1 MRIRHSWLATAIAL
15 ALGGT
20 AAAHAQDFG
29 PSANHGVFVMTND
42 ADSNEIVAFERDR
55 SGALHQARSY
65 RTGGRGSGGTV
76 DPLTSQGSLT
86 LSTNGQWLFAVNAG
100 SGTLSVFRVDGARL
114 FLTQEIATQGSEP
127 NAVAQHGDLVYVL
140 NSAAS
145 SNVVG
150 YRFNF
155 GRLRPIDDSLRL
167 LTANNAGSA
176 SIAFS
181 PDGKTLTVTE
191 RASNSF
197 DVFGV
202 QSDGRLSV
210 LTNTQGVVP
219 GTFAATFAPN
229 GTLLSSETGSG
240 APNSSTITAYAVQPD
255 RTLRALTTLPT
266 LGAANCWNV
275 VTPNGKFVYV
285 SNSATSSISGFAV
298 QTNGALTPIEQ
309 TIVGNNPAGSANLDI
324 AVSSDGAYLYTLNAA
339 SGAVGVFQID
349 PSKGT
354 LKNLGTTGDLPGG
367 AGLNGI
373 AAN

>member
-1 MRIRHSWLATAIAL
+1 MRIRHSLLITAIAL
-15 ALGGT
+15 SSGATTL
-20 AAAHAQDFG
+20 HAQDFAPRTG
-29 PSANHGVFVMTND
+29 NGVFVMTND
-42 ADSNEIVAFERDR
+42 ASSNEVVAFERDR
-55 SGALHQARSY
+55 TGVLRQTHSY
-65 RTGGRGSGGTV
+65 RTGGRGSGGTI

-86 LSTNGQWLFAVNAG
+86 LSTDGHWLFAVNAG
-100 SGTLSVFRVDGARL
+100 SGTLSVFRVDGTRL
-114 FLTQEIATQGSEP
+114 FLTQEISTEGSEP

-140 NSAAS
+140 NTAAS

-150 YRFNF
+150 YRFVF
-155 GRLRPIDDSLRL
+155 GRLRPISDSLRL
-167 LTANNAGSA
+167 LTANNIGSA

-181 PDGKTLTVTE
+181 PDGTTLTVTE

-202 QSDGRLSV
+202 QADGRLSL
-210 LTNTQGVVP
+210 LTNTPSAVP
-219 GTFAATFAPN
+219 GAFAATYAPN

-240 APNSSTITAYAVQPD
+240 APNSSTITSYAVQPD
-255 RTLRALTTLPT
+255 RTLSAITTLPT

-285 SNSATSSISGFAV
+285 SNSATSSISGFAI
-298 QTNGALTPIEQ
+298 QANGVLLPIEQ
-309 TIVGNNPAGSANLDI
+309 TVVGNNPAGSANLDI

-339 SGAVGVFQID
+339 SGTVGVFEID
-349 PSKGT
+349 ASKGT